1 MDMSDQDGIAKDQ
14 QTRDE
19 LIKLISHLHAQ
30 TNMICGECLDN
41 FMRHN
46 DEIKSNYLWSI
57 CDLAERSLA
66 LLGNIDNQ
74 LMLHFQSR
82 NR

>member
-1 MDMSDQDGIAKDQ
+1 MDTSDEDGIASDQ
-14 QTRDE
+14 KTRDE

-30 TNMICGECLDN
+30 TNMICGEGLDN
-41 FMRHN
+41 FMSHN

-66 LLGNIDNQ
+66 LLGSMDSEI
-74 LMLHFQSR
+74 MLRFQSK
-82 NR
+82 NS